1 MLYLIGIMISF
12 EEFKNIL
19 EEHDTMQQ
27 YLYLDYEDDDAYAF
41 LMQTWYEGFYVCC
54 SSIELDK
61 KDDDVIMLNLINGLH
76 LLKNYDYIRVDW
88 QMGKVLEQLSSW

>member
-1 MLYLIGIMISF
+1 MRDS
-12 EEFKNIL
+12 
-19 EEHDTMQQ
+19 
-27 YLYLDYEDDDAYAF
+27 
-41 LMQTWYEGFYVCC
+41 VCC